1 MNRGELLRRR
11 GDVYLQR
18 SQALNEGVRKEASL
32 RSVVNLLA
40 AVSAG
45 GAVWAAWSAWYG
57 PALLVVAGV
66 AWLAV
71 RIVGIGIVGAWANA
85 EIRRVHEQFPMP
97 DEAMLPEGQGDE

>member
-11 GDVYLQR
+11 SDVYLQR

-40 AVSAG
+40 ALAAG
-45 GAVWAAWSAWYG
+45 LAVWAAWSAWFG
-57 PALLVVAGV
+57 PALLVVAAV

-85 EIRRVHEQFPMP
+85 AIRDVHERFPMP
-97 DEAMLPEGQGDE
+97 DESAQPESDE